1 MFNMKKVTFT
11 IVNIYLIS
19 HVMRASVGLQLSQP
33 LWRNIDAL
41 WRPFFSGSRGWG
53 TELLTLLNGREKQT
67 LTPMTHFNMEG
78 GGGVIVVVDPA

>member
-19 HVMRASVGLQLSQP
+19 HVLRASVGLQLSQP

-41 WRPFFSGSRGWG
+41 WRPFFSGNRGEGDRAVDAFKW
-53 TELLTLLNGREKQT
+53 TRET
-67 LTPMTHFNMEG
+67 D
-78 GGGVIVVVDPA
+78 IDPHDAF